1 MIEKTKAK
9 PDERLA
15 LMRLFVLRD
24 NLEKSMEPLS
34 ARLAV
39 DRFAARGLKAA
50 VTAISRAIE
59 VVTATFDDRSLEYVA
74 KNAEKHEVLI
84 RPRSI
89 EPEPEWMY
97 VKLRDLEVLARAA
110 HDGSCTVCMCDAAEV
125 KRCAVRKA
133 LTTIIDEPET
143 EFGCGFRDRL
153 GI

>member
-24 NLEKSMEPLS
+24 NLEKSMEPLCV
-34 ARLAV
+34 RLAV

-97 VKLRDLEVLARAA
+97 VKLRDLETLARAA
-110 HDGSCTVCMCDAAEV
+110 HAGKCEVCMCDVAEV
-125 KRCAVRKA
+125 KKCAVRKA
-133 LTTIIDEPET
+133 LTTVLDEPDA
-143 EFGCGFRDRL
+143 EFGCGFRDQL

>member
-15 LMRLFVLRD
+15 LIRLFILRD
-24 NLEKSMEPLS
+24 YLEKSVEPLS
-34 ARLAV
+34 GRLAV
-39 DRFAARGLKAA
+39 DRFAVRGLKAA
-50 VTAISRAIE
+50 VTAVSRAIE
-59 VVTATFDDRSLEYVA
+59 VVTATFDDRSREYAA

-97 VKLRDLEVLARAA
+97 VKLRDLEALARAA
-110 HDGSCTVCMCDAAEV
+110 HAGKCEVCMCDLAEV
-125 KRCAVRKA
+125 KKCAVRKA
-133 LTTIIDEPET
+133 LATVIDEPDA
-143 EFGCGFRDRL
+143 EFGCGFRDQL

>member
-59 VVTATFDDRSLEYVA
+59 VVTSTFDDRSLEYVA

-97 VKLRDLEVLARAA
+97 VKLRDLEALARAA
-110 HDGSCTVCMCDAAEV
+110 HAGKCEVCMCDVAEV
-125 KRCAVRKA
+125 KKCAIRKA
-133 LTTIIDEPET
+133 LITVLDEPEA
-143 EFGCGFRDRL
+143 EFGCGFRDQL